1 MTMVGSMNNH
11 KMSMIHYV
19 RKYVNQHFGS
29 TIKMK
34 IKANPNATNSEMDS
48 KTIIKSNKST
58 KLNDLQ
64 RYDLITQFVQLVVDG
79 WDVSDLEQFATEQ
92 LTDWYSDF
100 SSNELKERIDAHDE
114 GLYDELVDNVTNETV
129 LDVNNTGGKY

>member
-1 MTMVGSMNNH
+1 
-11 KMSMIHYV
+11 MIHYV